1 MLTGYRSDGLYFHPI
16 PLYLEVNMAANII
29 LGIDPGT
36 TVTGYGL
43 IQTEGKRMKLLACGS
58 IHLGKQEVSHPE
70 KLAKIYRRVSGLVE
84 TYQPQEVALEAPFYG
99 KNPQSMLKLG
109 RAQGVAMAAA
119 LNQGLPIFEYAPR
132 KVKVAVTGNGAA
144 SKEMVAGML
153 RKMLHFEEE
162 PKFLDATDG
171 LAVAVCHFFQGDAPG
186 DKPKSS
192 GWADFVKQNPG
203 RVK

>member
-1 MLTGYRSDGLYFHPI
+1 
-16 PLYLEVNMAANII
+16 MAQRTI

-43 IQTEGKRMKLLACGS
+43 IQGQGKHMSLVACGA
-58 IHLGKQEVSHPE
+58 ITLGKQDATHPE
-70 KLAKIYRRVSGLVE
+70 KLAKIFGRVGSLIDE
-84 TYQPQEVALEAPFYG
+84 FHPAEVALEAPFYG

-119 LNQGLPIFEYAPR
+119 LTRGLPIFEYAPR

-144 SKEMVAGML
+144 SKEQVAAML
-153 RKMLHFEEE
+153 RKLLHFEEH

-171 LAVAVCHFFQGDAPG
+171 LAVAVCHFFQGDQPSLKA
-186 DKPKSS
+186 KSKD
-192 GWADFVKQNPG
+192 WADFVKRNPG
-203 RVK
+203 RLKG